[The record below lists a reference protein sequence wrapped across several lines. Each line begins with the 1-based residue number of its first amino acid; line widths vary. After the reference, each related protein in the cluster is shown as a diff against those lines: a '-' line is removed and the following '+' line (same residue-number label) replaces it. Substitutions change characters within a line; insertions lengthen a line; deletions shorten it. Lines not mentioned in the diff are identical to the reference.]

1 MPVNPYYA
9 GQTLLCRSTLI
20 MPVNPYYAGQ
30 TLLYRSNLH
39 PVKRKEDLDQ
49 NENG

>member
-1 MPVNPYYA
+1 
-9 GQTLLCRSTLI
+9 

-39 PVKRKEDLDQ
+39 PVKWKEDLDQ